1 MNSPEDNPAL
11 ARPGEREAFER
22 RVPLTSTQEAMLLN
36 TLRHPGRG
44 FEVQQIVIHL
54 EPGID
59 VLRLRD
65 AWEYVVHRHA
75 VLRGRFLWETGTH
88 PVLEVLHKVDLV
100 FDIRT
105 VNRLDEFLESDR
117 AYGIHIGTAPAFRL
131 TLIELPEEQAALI
144 FTFHHAILDGRSQRI
159 VIEEVFRRYDEGAH
173 YNPDPPPEFHRHCEA
188 LAVRDKEPEKKYFTE
203 LLDGVDVCSLPRP
216 IRYWAESSLHDEVTA
231 SVIVPADASP
241 IPNNPASLASIVQ
254 AAWAAVL
261 STYCRTDDVVFGVTR
276 NGRHQVEGAAGMVG
290 CLINSVPARVHIDG
304 FASLSDLARQ
314 VHESGQAVRLYE
326 QASLSEIQ
334 GRLRLDRPAFDTMIV
349 FERYTLNSA
358 MRALGGKFAARTF
371 AIFERS
377 SFPIVLAAYQE
388 GDRLNLNLEFDS
400 TKWSSPY
407 MQAILH
413 RFVVAL
419 RCFLTDP
426 TQRIG
431 DLDLALPGEIDSII
445 AASRGALAPT
455 GINMLAGEA
464 VNLIAHQHPS
474 HVAYEDASGLC
485 YSFAQIAERRDQ
497 IANTIRR
504 LGVTDGARIAFC
516 ANRSFDLV
524 ALQLAI
530 LECGWT
536 SVPLDPAWPSAR
548 LDSVL
553 SAVQAQILVHDIQA
567 SGRIALLKR
576 DFAGSRD
583 LRFLLLD
590 EAGTDATLSPAEGKL
605 IPLTADSG
613 TDTAYIMFTSGSS
626 GFPKGV
632 LVSQQALAAHAR
644 GAIHAYSLSSSDRVL
659 QFTSPAFDVALE
671 EILPTLMVGGA
682 VVERTE
688 EIAGDI
694 RAFLNFIEIRKVTIL
709 NLPSAFFHELVL
721 FLVETAVAFPA
732 CVRLVVIGSE
742 KPTLWSVQTFLDR
755 LPRVQLINAYG
766 ATETTIT
773 SISCDISELN
783 SRGAR
788 LSDLPIGRPFGQ
800 SRIFVLDKALKPC
813 PIGVFG
819 EICISGP
826 QLAIGYLNAPDRAA
840 KKFAPGPF
848 DAGRMY
854 RTGDMGRLTEDGIFE
869 FHGRLDEQIK
879 IRGVRVEPAEVERA
893 IGSFAGINEAVV
905 ITRDAGRGI
914 ELVAFVAAK
923 TTAPP
928 LDMQALKD
936 ALAAALPAA
945 FIPSE
950 IRLTDNL
957 PRRSNGKIDRQAL
970 QQIAANPSG
979 NRLTIEP
986 PNGDLETWI
995 FDIFSRL
1002 LAREDIDVNDGFFD
1016 IGGHSLLA
1024 VRLLAE
1030 LHRVSKKPL
1039 PLAAVFSVTS
1049 IRALAR
1055 LINSNAGV
1063 DLPPVIAL
1071 NKRASAQ
1078 IHPNATSAPSRE
1090 DSVPL
1095 FCVCGVHLYAKLAR
1109 SLNLEMP
1116 VYGVYLP
1123 EEGDLAAGKRVEI
1136 NVAQI
1141 AAAYV
1146 SALKAFRPHGPYV
1159 IGGLSFGGMLAYEM
1173 AQQMSRAGDSVELV
1187 VLLDCILPRAFRFH
1201 SLILRAKLGLRKT
1214 AYKMS
1219 RMLAVFDRVRSLIAG
1234 VFSRH
1239 SNPSSIFDADTL
1251 RDITF
1256 RIAAENYDRIIEPYS
1271 GRVMIF
1277 RSSRPPV
1284 SKGETIDWDLGWTG
1298 LVGHKTPVF
1307 GVEGDHLG
1315 ILVEPGVSE
1324 IAKILTQHRR

>member
-1 MNSPEDNPAL
+1 MKWPEDNPAL
-11 ARPGEREAFER
+11 ARPAEREAFER

-65 AWEYVVHRHA
+65 AWEYVVQRHA

-100 FDIRT
+100 FDIKT
-105 VNRLDEFLESDR
+105 VNRLDEFLENDR
-117 AYGIHIGTAPAFRL
+117 AYDIHFGTAPAFRL
-131 TLIELPEEQAALI
+131 TMVELPEEQAALI

-159 VIEEVFRRYDEGAH
+159 VTEEVFRRYDEGAH
-173 YNPDPPPEFHRHCEA
+173 YNPGPLPEFHRHCEA
-188 LAVRDKEPEKKYFTE
+188 LVVREIAPEKKYFTE

-216 IRYWAESSLHDEVTA
+216 IRYWAGSSLHDEVTA
-231 SVIVPADASP
+231 SAIVPADARP

-254 AAWAAVL
+254 AAWAVVL

-276 NGRHQVEGAAGMVG
+276 NGRHQVEDAAGMVG
-290 CLINSVPARVHIDG
+290 CLINSVPTRVHIDS

-314 VHESGQAVRLYE
+314 VHESGQAVRPYE

-334 GRLRLDRPAFDTMIV
+334 GWARLDRPAFDTMIV

-426 TQRIG
+426 TQQIG
-431 DLDLALPGEIDSII
+431 DLSLALPGEIDSII
-445 AASRGALAPT
+445 AASMGALAPA

-474 HVAYEDASGLC
+474 NVAYEDASGRC
-485 YSFAQIAERRDQ
+485 YSFARIAERRDQ
-497 IANTIRR
+497 IASTIRR
-504 LGVTDGARIAFC
+504 LGVADGARVAFC
-516 ANRSFDLV
+516 ANWSFDLV

-530 LECGWT
+530 LEYGWT
-536 SVPLDPAWPSAR
+536 SVPLDPAWPNAR
-548 LDSVL
+548 LESAL
-553 SAVQAQILVHDIQA
+553 SAVQAQVLVHDIQA
-567 SGRIALLKR
+567 SGRIALLKH
-576 DFAGSRD
+576 DFAVSRD

-590 EAGTDATLSPAEGKL
+590 EADTDATLSPAEGKL
-605 IPLTADSG
+605 IALTADSG
-613 TDTAYIMFTSGSS
+613 MDGAYIMFTSGSS
-626 GFPKGV
+626 GLPKGV

-671 EILPTLMVGGA
+671 EIMPTLMVGGA

-688 EIAGDI
+688 EIASDI

-721 FLVETAVAFPA
+721 FLIETAVVFPA

-773 SISCDISELN
+773 SITCDISELN
-783 SRGAR
+783 SRGAK

-826 QLAIGYLNAPDRAA
+826 QLAIGYINAPDRAA
-840 KKFAPGPF
+840 KKFVLGPF
-848 DAGRMY
+848 DVGRMY
-854 RTGDMGRLTEDGIFE
+854 RTGDMGRLTEDGLFE

-893 IGSFAGINEAVV
+893 IGSLAGINESVV

-914 ELVAFVAAK
+914 ELVAFVVAK
-923 TTAPP
+923 TAEPP

-970 QQIAANPSG
+970 QQIAANPNG

-986 PNGDLETWI
+986 PHGDLETWI

-1002 LAREDIDVNDGFFD
+1002 LAREDIDVNDRFFD
-1016 IGGHSLLA
+1016 VGGHSLLA

-1030 LHRVSKKPL
+1030 LNRVSKKPL

-1049 IRALAR
+1049 VRALAR
-1055 LINSNAGV
+1055 LIEDNAGV

-1071 NKRASAQ
+1071 NMRASAQ
-1078 IHPNATSAPSRE
+1078 MHPKSTSAARRE

-1095 FCVCGVHLYAKLAR
+1095 FLVCGVHLYANLAR
-1109 SLNLEMP
+1109 ALNQEMP

-1123 EEGDLAAGKRVEI
+1123 EEGDLVAGKGVEI
-1136 NVAQI
+1136 NVALM

-1159 IGGLSFGGMLAYEM
+1159 IGGLSFGGMLAYDM
-1173 AQQMSRAGDSVELV
+1173 AQQMSRAGDEVELV
-1187 VLLDCILPRAFRFH
+1187 VLLDCILPRAFRTH
-1201 SLILRAKLGLRKT
+1201 SLILRAKLGLLKT
-1214 AYKMS
+1214 VHKMS
-1219 RMLAVFDRVRSLIAG
+1219 RILAVLDRVLSLIAG

-1239 SNPSSIFDADTL
+1239 SNPSSFSVTDTL
-1251 RDITF
+1251 RERAF
-1256 RIAAENYDRIIEPYS
+1256 CFAAESYDHVIEPYS

-1315 ILVEPGVSE
+1315 ILIDPGVSE
-1324 IAKILTQHRR
+1324 IAKILIQNRR